1 MSDNIPF
8 ITRVDP
14 CLTCTDDHHRTSLSL
29 IQNYKQHIRT
39 TYCVYCPKWVKKGYS
54 DKSTFPFELMIIAM
68 MHFA

>member
-1 MSDNIPF
+1 MSDNVPF

-39 TYCVYCPKWVKKGYS
+39 TCCVYCPKWVKKGYS
-54 DKSTFPFELMIIAM
+54 DKSTFPFEVMIIAM
-68 MHFA
+68 MHFV